1 MRRNRDGETGALKGL
16 LDGVPT
22 AVKDGLSMTGVPIY
36 RGSLANGSNDALA
49 TVDRGGQARYQAP
62 TLLGRC
68 ATQHRFAARSGT
80 RPAMAAC
87 HIIHQPARPFVP
99 GPWRET
105 CMTSPCC

>member
-68 ATQHRFAARSGT
+68 ATQHRLRLVRAQGQLWPRAILST
-80 RPAMAAC
+80 N
-87 HIIHQPARPFVP
+87 
-99 GPWRET
+99 
-105 CMTSPCC
+105 